1 MQAVARQA
9 RSEATRRKIIDAA
22 VDLFN
27 ERGYAASGLGEIID
41 RVEKT
46 KGALYYHFDSKE
58 SLACAIIDEG
68 AATVLA
74 AFDTVST
81 SPAPALESLIHGVF
95 VVSDLL
101 HTDKLARTGI
111 QLARTM
117 GDFADA
123 ASRAYSSWHTAMGTK
138 ARLAQ
143 EQGDLR
149 EDIESEVVAELVI
162 TTLLGAELISTPV
175 SAGSD
180 LTDRLTR
187 LWQVVLPAVAAE
199 ASLPYFLEY
208 LARESMS
215 HRQPALTI

>member
-1 MQAVARQA
+1 LARQA

-58 SLACAIIDEG
+58 SLACAIIDES
-68 AATVLA
+68 AASVFA
-74 AFDTVST
+74 AFDSVSA
-81 SPAPALESLIHGVF
+81 SPAPALESMIHGVF
-95 VVSDLL
+95 VVADLL
-101 HTDKLARTGI
+101 RTDKRARTGV

-123 ASRAYSSWHTAMGTK
+123 ASRAYRSWLTAMSTK
-138 ARLAQ
+138 AVLAQ
-143 EQGDLR
+143 QQTDLR
-149 EDIESEVVAELVI
+149 EDVDPDAISELVI
-162 TTLLGAELISTPV
+162 SSLLGAEMISTPL
-175 SAGSD
+175 SGGTD
-180 LTDRLTR
+180 LTERLTR
-187 LWQVVLPAVAAE
+187 LWQVLLPAIASE
-199 ASLPYFLEY
+199 ASLPYFREY
-208 LARESMS
+208 LARESMR

>member
-1 MQAVARQA
+1 VPRQA

-58 SLACAIIDEG
+58 SLACAIIDES
-68 AATVLA
+68 ASAVFA
-74 AFDTVST
+74 VFDTVSA
-81 SPAPALESLIHGVF
+81 SPAPALESMIHGVF
-95 VVSDLL
+95 VVADLL
-101 HTDKLARTGI
+101 RTDKLARTGL

-117 GDFADA
+117 GDFTDA
-123 ASRAYSSWHTAMGTK
+123 ASRAYGSWLGAVSAR

-149 EDIESEVVAELVI
+149 ENVDADVVGELV
-162 TTLLGAELISTPV
+162 TASLLGAELISTPV
-175 SAGSD
+175 SGGSD

-187 LWQVVLPAVAAE
+187 LWQVLLPAIAAE
-199 ASLPYFLEY
+199 ASLPYFREY
-208 LARESMS
+208 LNRESMR
-215 HRQPALTI
+215 HRQPAMTI

>member
-1 MQAVARQA
+1 MARQA

-58 SLACAIIDEG
+58 SLACAIIDES
-68 AATVLA
+68 AASVFA
-74 AFDTVST
+74 AFDTASA
-81 SPAPALESLIHGVF
+81 SPAPALESMIHGVF
-95 VVSDLL
+95 AVADLL
-101 HTDKLARTGI
+101 HTDKRARTGV

-123 ASRAYSSWHTAMGTK
+123 ATRAYSSWLDAMSSK
-138 ARLAQ
+138 AVLAR

-149 EDIESEVVAELVI
+149 EDVDPRVVAELVI
-162 TTLLGAELISTPV
+162 TALLGAELISMPV
-175 SAGSD
+175 SGGSD

-187 LWQVVLPAVAAE
+187 LWQILLPAIAAD
-199 ASLPYFLEY
+199 ASLPYFREY
-208 LARESMS
+208 LARESMR
-215 HRQPALTI
+215 HRRAALTI